1 MPSLDIV
8 SEINMQEVDNAV
20 NQTKKELG
28 SRFDFKGSKFS
39 VEWDES
45 EIRLSAE
52 DEYKIGAVKDTLQ
65 SKLHKRGI
73 DISSLKF
80 GDVTPSGNQ
89 VLKQNAEIRQG
100 IDKETAKKINKYI
113 KETKLKVQPQVQDDK
128 VRVTSKSI
136 DTLRELMDQVKTQNF
151 GLPLQFSNF
160 R

>member
-8 SEINMQEVDNAV
+8 SEVDLQEVDNAV

-28 SRFDFKGSKFS
+28 SRFDFKGSKFT
-39 VEWDES
+39 VEWENS

-80 GDVTPSGNQ
+80 SDVTPAGHQ
-89 VLKQNAEIRQG
+89 TLKQNAEIKQG
-100 IDKETAKKINKYI
+100 IDKETAKKINKHI
-113 KETKLKVQPQVQDDK
+113 KDTKLKVQPQVHDDK

-136 DTLRELMDQVKTQNF
+136 DTLRELMDNLKQQNF